1 MVIGRGGIYVV
12 LHNMSYE
19 EVTFNVAN
27 KIAQIGFEKISL
39 PILTE
44 AFDFSDLTE
53 RGTGGFGFN
62 NRE

>member
-1 MVIGRGGIYVV
+1 
-12 LHNMSYE
+12 MSCE

-27 KIAQIGFEKISL
+27 KIAQIGFEKTSL

-53 RGTGGFGFN
+53 RDTGGFGFT